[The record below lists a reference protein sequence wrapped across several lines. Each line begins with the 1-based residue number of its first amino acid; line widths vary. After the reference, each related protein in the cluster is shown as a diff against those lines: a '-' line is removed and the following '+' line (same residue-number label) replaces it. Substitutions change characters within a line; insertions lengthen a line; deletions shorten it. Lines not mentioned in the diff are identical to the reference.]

1 MSHTTPNSSH
11 DRRDEGTRQQHL
23 PLLPAYARRLSSGA
37 IGLAAAALLGLTLI
51 VTGSVAAQENDK
63 SVDTAA
69 ATPALYEGVD
79 TDGRFLGDPDA
90 PVSFVVY
97 SDYQCSFCKLFDER
111 DLPPIIE
118 NFVKSGDVQVE
129 WRPLP
134 ILSDRAGVS
143 LESPDNESVQAAEA
157 GLCAADQ
164 DMFWQY
170 SEALFLAQGNV
181 NSGVY
186 ADDLLKSTAA
196 DLDVDTET
204 FDNCLDSGEKQ
215 DEVIAFREE
224 AIELGV
230 TGTPTFFIDDQ
241 LVAYTQAG
249 YDRLE
254 EQLNAALAG
263 EPVEN

>member
-1 MSHTTPNSSH
+1 MSQTTLNQRHIGRDGRKRHVYP
-11 DRRDEGTRQQHL
+11 RRIVGSAMGIAT
-23 PLLPAYARRLSSGA
+23 
-37 IGLAAAALLGLTLI
+37 AALLGLTLI
-51 VTGSVAAQENDK
+51 VAGSSAAQEDDK

-69 ATPALYEGVD
+69 ATPEQYEGVE

-90 PVSFVVY
+90 PVELVVY
-97 SDYQCSFCKLFDER
+97 SDYQCSFCKLFDKR

-118 NFVKSGDVQVE
+118 NFVESGDVRVE

-134 ILSDRAGVS
+134 ILSDRAGLS
-143 LESPDNESVQAAEA
+143 LESAENESVQAAEA
-157 GLCAADQ
+157 ALCAADQ
-164 DMFWQY
+164 NLFWPY
-170 SEALFLAQGNV
+170 SRALFLAQGDV

-186 ADDLLKSTAA
+186 ADDMLKSTAA
-196 DLDVDTET
+196 DLDLDTET
-204 FDNCLDSGEKQ
+204 FNDCLDSGEKQ
-215 DEVIAFREE
+215 DEVIEYREE

-241 LVAYTQAG
+241 LISYTQAG